1 MNRLSTEKRADI
13 LHLLLEGMSLRGI
26 SRFMGVDVRTVM
38 KLQVDAGDVC
48 SDHHDQVVNEISPRY
63 VQVDE
68 MWSFCYAKS
77 RNRATARGVIDGAGS
92 IYTWVGIDV
101 DTKLII
107 AWTPGQRD
115 RITGGRFMHDLASRL
130 DERVVLSSDG
140 FATYPQVVD
149 EAFGDE
155 VDYVQLHVAEGVE
168 IPSGIN
174 NVYIER
180 HNLTMRMSNR
190 RLNRR
195 TNAFSKKYRNHVAS
209 LALYFTYYNFCRI
222 HSTIETTPAIAAGLD
237 DTQRDLE
244 WIVKMIDADT
254 PPPNRPSTYRRRR
267 VLA

>member
-1 MNRLSTEKRADI
+1 
-13 LHLLLEGMSLRGI
+13 
-26 SRFMGVDVRTVM
+26 M

-48 SDHHDQVVNEISPRY
+48 ADHHDQVVNEISPRY

-92 IYTWVGIDV
+92 IYTWIGIDV

-107 AWTPGQRD
+107 AWTPGRRD

-130 DERVVLSSDG
+130 DDRVVLSSDG
-140 FATYPQVVD
+140 FATYPQIVD
-149 EAFGDE
+149 DAFDEDE

-209 LALYFTYYNFCRI
+209 LALYFTYYNFCRV
-222 HSTIETTPAIAAGLD
+222 HSTIETTPAIEAGLD

-244 WIVKMIDADT
+244 WIVDMLDMET
-254 PPPNRPSTYRRRR
+254 PPPNRPATYRTVRARRSR
-267 VLA
+267 VLS